1 MKKFLK
7 SIIRVIAFFFPKPI
21 NIWLHRLAGGSIG
34 KHVSIP
40 PGVLLLVEN
49 LEIQDEAVIKFGTM
63 MRVRTFKL
71 GRKSSIGYFTLV
83 NGADD
88 FIVKSACVIGA
99 KSIINCDRSVTFEY
113 YSGNGPGCYIYT
125 HGSFLPVTEG
135 YRSTFGPIRIEEKV
149 WIQMN
154 CNIGPGVSIGKGSVI
169 MPGTVLLESVEANKM
184 VVGDP
189 AKLMKVPI
197 LKQPMKNEKYKDF
210 ARKILTEYRI
220 WSNNY
225 NKTDWKI
232 EDDVLFFNE
241 NRNASSLSVDGESD
255 IVILTEPGK
264 IRNGMYFN
272 LCDLTTDSTR
282 DTLKMKLEDFLR
294 LHYGLIF
301 LDPSKLAE

>member
-1 MKKFLK
+1 MKKLLK
-7 SIIRVIAFFFPKPI
+7 LLLRVIAFFFPKPM
-21 NIWLHRLAGGSIG
+21 NIWLHRLAGGKIG
-34 KHVSIP
+34 RNISIP
-40 PGVLLLVEN
+40 PGVLLLVDN
-49 LEIQDEAVIKFGTM
+49 LEIQDEAKIKFGTLM
-63 MRVRTFKL
+63 KVRTFKL
-71 GRKSSIGYFTLV
+71 GRKSSIGFFTLV
-83 NGADD
+83 NGVDD
-88 FIVKSACVIGA
+88 FIVKDACVIGA

-135 YRSTFGPIRIEEKV
+135 YRSTFAPIRFEEKV

-169 MPGTVLLESVEANKM
+169 MPGTVLLESVETNKM

-189 AKLMKVPI
+189 AKLVKVPL

-210 ARKILTEYRI
+210 ARRILTEYCD
-220 WSNNY
+220 WSNEY
-225 NKTDWKI
+225 SKTDWKI
-232 EDDVLFFNE
+232 EDDVLFFSKK
-241 NRNASSLSVDGESD
+241 RSALSLSVDGESD

-272 LCDLTTDSTR
+272 FCDLTTDSSR
-282 DTLKMKLEDFLR
+282 DKLKLKLEDFLR

-301 LDPSKLAE
+301 LEPSKLAE